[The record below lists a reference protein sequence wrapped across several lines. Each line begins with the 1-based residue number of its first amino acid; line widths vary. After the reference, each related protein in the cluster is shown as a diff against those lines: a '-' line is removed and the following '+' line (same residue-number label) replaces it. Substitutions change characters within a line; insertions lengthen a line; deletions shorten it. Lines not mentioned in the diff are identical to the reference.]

1 MNDDPTV
8 AIAKVLMIGGLIGA
22 VVLPVVSWAA
32 ALMCLVI
39 AGIGRYVMVRRR
51 PTSRWARG
59 WSAFRSQEPRRRR

>member
-8 AIAKVLMIGGLIGA
+8 AIAKVLMIGGLVGA
-22 VVLPVVSWAA
+22 LVLPVVSWSA

-39 AGIGRYVMVRRR
+39 AVIGRYIMVRRR

-59 WSAFRSQEPRRRR
+59 WTAFRYRKPRHDR